1 MKKLLFSVLLLL
13 AMAFGAVA
21 QTEVTIG
28 NGTDS
33 YYHLPINMW
42 YNYSLNQQ
50 IFTAEEIGSAGT
62 ITSISFYYDYTDAFS
77 LPGIKVYM
85 MNIDKNSFE
94 SDADIV
100 DMTGTTLVYEGNVSA
115 AGRGWITIEL
125 DDEFYYN
132 GNDNL
137 LVCMYDHIY
146 GYPGSSYT
154 YRCTETTDNMSI
166 SYYSDT

>member
-21 QTEVTIG
+21 QTEEVTIG
-28 NGTDS
+28 NGTES
-33 YYHLPINMW
+33 YYHLPTNMY
-42 YNYSLNQQ
+42 YNYSLTQQ
-50 IFTAEEIGSAGT
+50 IFTAEEVGSAGA
-62 ITSISFYYDYTDAFS
+62 ITSISFFYDYTNYFD
-77 LPGIKVYM
+77 LPEIKVYM

-115 AGRGWITIEL
+115 TGSGWITIEL

-137 LVCMYDHIY
+137 LVCI
-146 GYPGSSYT
+146 
-154 YRCTETTDNMSI
+154 
-166 SYYSDT
+166 